1 MEGIRM
7 EGMNEKNIRKFLGK
21 EVAIGVPHYTED
33 RPFYYY
39 GRIIEMNTAT
49 LIIEMSNGFKLIK
62 YKDII
67 DIRED

>member
-1 MEGIRM
+1 MEI
-7 EGMNEKNIRKFLGK
+7 MNDKNKAQFLGK
-21 EVAIGVPHYTED
+21 EVAIGVPHYTEE

-39 GRIIEMNTAT
+39 GTVKEMNSNS
-49 LIIEMSNGFKLIK
+49 LLLEMKNGFKLIK